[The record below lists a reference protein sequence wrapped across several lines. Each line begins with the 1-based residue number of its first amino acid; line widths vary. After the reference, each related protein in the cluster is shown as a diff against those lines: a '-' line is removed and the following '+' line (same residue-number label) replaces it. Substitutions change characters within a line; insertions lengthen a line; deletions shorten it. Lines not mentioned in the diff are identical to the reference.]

1 PLSVILLRPPTPLLY
16 PPSYTTLFRSLHF
29 AREHAALDRR
39 PDRYHLVGVH
49 AFVRLLAE
57 EALYDLLDLRH
68 PGLAAD
74 QNHFVDVRGLEPGV
88 LERLLHRRNGPLHEV
103 VDELLEL
110 RPRECDVQVLGPR
123 LIRRDEG
130 QVDLRLHHGRQL
142 HLRLLG
148 GFLEPLQRH
157 RVLGRVDPL
166 IALALGHQPL
176 ADARV
181 EVVTAQQR
189 AALGLLQLD
198 PALT

>member
-74 QNHFVDVRGLEPGV
+74 QNHFVDVRGLRSEEHTSELQSRV
-88 LERLLHRRNGPLHEV
+88 DIVCRLL
-103 VDELLEL
+103 LEKK
-110 RPRECDVQVLGPR
+110 R
-123 LIRRDEG
+123 
-130 QVDLRLHHGRQL
+130 
-142 HLRLLG
+142 
-148 GFLEPLQRH
+148 
-157 RVLGRVDPL
+157 
-166 IALALGHQPL
+166 
-176 ADARV
+176 
-181 EVVTAQQR
+181 
-189 AALGLLQLD
+189 
-198 PALT
+198 